1 MISLVYLKNKVV
13 LEMFVFLSCK
23 SSAIIQGPPTWPRD
37 PILPAQTVRW
47 IEEGENETTA
57 NAAFKN
63 RMKSRA
69 NRFFFLNPLVALEM
83 HKRKRNQSNDDATV
97 PAGA

>member
-63 RMKSRA
+63 RVKSIA
-69 NRFFFLNPLVALEM
+69 NRFFFLESSCCF
-83 HKRKRNQSNDDATV
+83 RNAQKEKESV
-97 PAGA
+97 E